1 MVFRRGAAGRNWYI
15 QPKIPGMNRF
25 PQLSTGT
32 ANKQQAAAIEATVH
46 KLATG
51 GYRDLVDR
59 VRSGE
64 LKLRDLYI
72 AELEG
77 PAALARLRDQGNDP
91 MLAEAV
97 EMFRPST
104 NDKRIR
110 EGLDQLL
117 ALAPKGARLSYL
129 TTPKNIASLV
139 QRAIA
144 KGRRPNSVRRSLWR
158 AISDLLPHE
167 LGRSRK
173 VAILAEVKAPGER
186 DTRDV
191 VLTPAQI
198 GNLLDACDEELRPFV
213 LVAIASGIDQGPLL
227 RLKVKHFDE
236 PAGVVYVPDT
246 KTASRPRALPLPA
259 PAAAAMRQATIGKG
273 PEELVFGLTYKQVRS
288 RWEAAR
294 ASAGMPWLRFK
305 DLRGVFGT
313 YWAKEGGSTRG
324 LQGYYGHAD
333 PKMSLR
339 YVKHLPQAGLEQAE
353 AAVRAMGL
361 HRAHLRAEEA

>member
-15 QPKIPGMNRF
+15 QPKIPGMDRF

-32 ANKQQAAAIEATVH
+32 PNKQQAASIEATIH
-46 KLATG
+46 KLANG

-64 LKLRDLYI
+64 IKLRDLYI

-77 PAALARLRDQGNDP
+77 PVSLTRLRDQVNDP
-91 MLAEAV
+91 TLAEAV
-97 EMFRPST
+97 EMFRPGIT
-104 NDKRIR
+104 DKRIR

-129 TTPKNIASLV
+129 TTPRNIASLV
-139 QRAIA
+139 QRAVA
-144 KGRRPNSVRRSLWR
+144 GGRRPNSVRRSLWR
-158 AISDLLPHE
+158 AISDLLTHE

-173 VAILAEVKAPGER
+173 VAILSEVKAPGEK

-191 VLTPAQI
+191 VLTPGQI
-198 GNLLDACDEELRPFV
+198 GKLLDACDEELRPLV

-227 RLKVKHFDE
+227 RLKVKHFE
-236 PAGVVYVPDT
+236 PSGVVYVPDT

-259 PAAAAMRQATIGKG
+259 PAAAAMRQATVGRE
-273 PEELVFGLTYKQVRS
+273 PEEEVFGLTYKQLRS

-294 ASAGMPWLRFK
+294 AAAGMPWLRFK

-313 YWAKEGGSTRG
+313 YWAKEGGSIRG

-353 AAVRAMGL
+353 TAVRAMGL
-361 HRAHLRAEEA
+361 HRAHLKAEEA